1 MIIVQESRKFDSK
14 MLIRIDGLTVR
25 DDTTPKN
32 IMLRRLN
39 SNYEVCDHELSVLI
53 TRFQYDK
60 CSNKKKSPRYE
71 KAESVTL
78 CSIADF
84 TIKFMPNTI
93 NSILKFFKHTKRNT
107 KPVDDN
113 P

>member
-1 MIIVQESRKFDSK
+1 
-14 MLIRIDGLTVR
+14 
-25 DDTTPKN
+25 
-32 IMLRRLN
+32 MLRKRN
-39 SNYEVCDHELSVLI
+39 SNYEACDHELSVLI

-60 CSNKKKSPRYE
+60 YTNKKKSPRYDKVE
-71 KAESVTL
+71 FVTL
-78 CSIADF
+78 GSIADF

-107 KPVDDN
+107 KPVDDS